1 MFDKDEQEI
10 SQIIEMGL
18 DAILSDRM
26 TLEQFLAQH
35 PDLVAEIRPE
45 LETAVWLVSR
55 QEQVHTRPG
64 FVPASKKRVLERIKQ
79 EASSQDAKHGFLGF
93 LLPRFGVRWAPAL
106 VAAIIVLSSTGGLL
120 SAAQG
125 SLPGDQLYT
134 VKRISEQ
141 VAEGITFNEMQRVE
155 LNSQYTGRRLDEAAA
170 LITGGKYE
178 AAEPALDVFEQQGS
192 RTVELLEGVSNQ
204 QLKTKEALAAAVEE
218 DFLEQAN
225 RLQAMQAVSP
235 AEMQGR
241 LAQAQTASMQNA
253 RFAGNVGDEIHQS
266 TATPT
271 ATPTTTFTAT
281 ITTEP
286 SQTPT
291 VVETKAPAKEKTSQP
306 NAKNMEDGTVSA
318 SPTPPGHVIN
328 TPRPTNVHR
337 PTKAVKPEKPDD
349 KSGSGSDKGR
359 PGQELV
365 RDCPDSSRTEHFMSF
380 EPTMGEE

>member
-1 MFDKDEQEI
+1 ML
-10 SQIIEMGL
+10 S
-18 DAILSDRM
+18 LSDRM
-26 TLEQFLAQH
+26 TLEQFLAEH
-35 PDLVAEIRPE
+35 ADLEAEIRPE

-93 LLPRFGVRWAPAL
+93 LLPRFGVHWAPAL

-125 SLPGDQLYT
+125 SMPGDQLYT

-141 VAEGITFNEMQRVE
+141 VAAGITFNEMQRVE

-178 AAEPALDVFEQQGS
+178 AAEPALDAFEQQGS
-192 RTVELLEGVSNQ
+192 RTVELLEGVSNH

-218 DFLEQAN
+218 DFLQQAN
-225 RLQAMQAVSP
+225 RLQAMQVVSP

-241 LAQAQTASMQNA
+241 LAQAQAASMQNA
-253 RFAGNVGDEIHQS
+253 RFAGNIEDEIHQS
-266 TATPT
+266 TATPSP
-271 ATPTTTFTAT
+271 TPTTTFTAT
-281 ITTEP
+281 ITAEP
-286 SQTPT
+286 SLTPT
-291 VVETKAPAKEKTSQP
+291 VVETKAPAKEKTSLP
-306 NAKNMEDGTVSA
+306 SGKDTEDGTISA
-318 SPTPPGHVIN
+318 SPTPPGHMIN

-337 PTKAVKPEKPDD
+337 PTKAVKPDN
-349 KSGSGSDKGR
+349 
-359 PGQELV
+359 QI
-365 RDCPDSSRTEHFMSF
+365 T
-380 EPTMGEE
+380 